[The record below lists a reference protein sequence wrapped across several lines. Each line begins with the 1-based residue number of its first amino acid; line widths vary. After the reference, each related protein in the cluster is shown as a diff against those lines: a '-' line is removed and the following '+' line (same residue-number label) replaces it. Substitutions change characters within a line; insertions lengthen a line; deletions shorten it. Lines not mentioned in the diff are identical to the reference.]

1 MVTQSSVW
9 NSLHKCFA
17 PNPNTLRPNS
27 VQSYNLSKWFGKKI
41 NHNCS
46 SGLVESSFGKPAKL
60 LSLKSNFFRS
70 NSKILYTFSQFSWKH
85 FSQNV
90 PLDTKKALSKP
101 LSKTSSSKS
110 DHFWRKTEKLFNSH
124 LIQKI
129 SFKMFVWKS
138 VLRLTSFVRN

>member
-1 MVTQSSVW
+1 MVLQNSVW
-9 NSLHKCFA
+9 NSLHNILA
-17 PNPNTLRPNS
+17 PNRNILRPNS
-27 VQSYNLSKWFGKKI
+27 DQSYNLYKKIGKKI

-46 SGLVESSFGKPAKL
+46 SGLVERSFSKPAKL

-101 LSKTSSSKS
+101 LSKTSYIKS
-110 DHFWRKTEKLFNSH
+110 DHIWRKTEKLFISH

-138 VLRLTSFVRN
+138 VLRLSGFVRY